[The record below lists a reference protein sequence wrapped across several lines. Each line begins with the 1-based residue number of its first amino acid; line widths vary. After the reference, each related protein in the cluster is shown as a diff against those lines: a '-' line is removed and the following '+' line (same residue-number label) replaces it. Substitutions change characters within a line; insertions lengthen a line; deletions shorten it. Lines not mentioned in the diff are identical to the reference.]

1 MKSDKPRRVV
11 GWAIVVLLLGVV
23 LAGCT
28 TVVAPAETAADAMP
42 AMAPEPGK
50 ITVMDARS
58 RPSPMAGGNGAA
70 YLVVLNGLDADVQLT
85 SAATDAA
92 DVVELHETVDDNG
105 VMRMIPQPD
114 GFTVPA
120 GGSVEL
126 KPGGKHVMMIGLA
139 KPLETGD
146 EFELTLNFDN
156 GESMTLTVPVAD
168 MSGEMPMNMDHG
180 DMGGSDMDNGDM
192 QQEDTSESSGD

>member
-58 RPSPMAGGNGAA
+58 RPSPMAGGKGAA
-70 YLVVLNGLDADVQLT
+70 YLVVLNGLDAEVQLT

-126 KPGGKHVMMIGLA
+126 KPGGKHVMMIGLV

-180 DMGGSDMDNGDM
+180 DME
-192 QQEDTSESSGD
+192 QEDTSESSGD

>member
-1 MKSDKPRRVV
+1 MKNYASRRVV
-11 GWAIVVLLLGVV
+11 GWAIVVLLMGLFA
-23 LAGCT
+23 AGCT
-28 TVVAPAETAADAMP
+28 TMVAPVENATEEMP

-50 ITVMDARS
+50 ITVMNARS

-70 YLVVLNGLDADVQLT
+70 YLVVLNGLDTDVQLT
-85 SAATDAA
+85 GAATAAA
-92 DVVELHETVDDNG
+92 DVVELHETVEDNG

-180 DMGGSDMDNGDM
+180 DME
-192 QQEDTSESSGD
+192 QEDTSESSGD

>member
-1 MKSDKPRRVV
+1 M
-11 GWAIVVLLLGVV
+11 
-23 LAGCT
+23 
-28 TVVAPAETAADAMP
+28 AA
-42 AMAPEPGK
+42 
-50 ITVMDARS
+50 
-58 RPSPMAGGNGAA
+58 RP
-70 YLVVLNGLDADVQLT
+70 

>member
-1 MKSDKPRRVV
+1 MKNYASRRVV
-11 GWAIVVLLLGVV
+11 GWAIVVLLMGLFA
-23 LAGCT
+23 AGCT
-28 TVVAPAETAADAMP
+28 TMVAPVENATEEMP

-50 ITVMDARS
+50 ITVMNARS

-70 YLVVLNGLDADVQLT
+70 YLVVLNGLDTDVQLT
-85 SAATDAA
+85 GAATAAA
-92 DVVELHETVDDNG
+92 DVVELHETVEDNG

-180 DMGGSDMDNGDM
+180 DM

>member
-1 MKSDKPRRVV
+1 MKNYASRRVV
-11 GWAIVVLLLGVV
+11 GWAIVVLLMGLFA
-23 LAGCT
+23 AGCT
-28 TVVAPAETAADAMP
+28 TMVAPVENATEEMP

-50 ITVMDARS
+50 ITVMNARS

-70 YLVVLNGLDADVQLT
+70 YLVVLNGLDTDVQLT
-85 SAATDAA
+85 GAATAAA
-92 DVVELHETVDDNG
+92 DVVELHETVEDNG

-126 KPGGKHVMMIGLA
+126 KPGGKHVMMIGLV

-180 DMGGSDMDNGDM
+180 DME
-192 QQEDTSESSGD
+192 QEDTSESSGD

>member
-1 MKSDKPRRVV
+1 MINPAVV

-85 SAATDAA
+85 SAPPMPPTSWSS
-92 DVVELHETVDDNG
+92 T
-105 VMRMIPQPD
+105 
-114 GFTVPA
+114 
-120 GGSVEL
+120 
-126 KPGGKHVMMIGLA
+126 KPWTTTA
-139 KPLETGD
+139 
-146 EFELTLNFDN
+146 
-156 GESMTLTVPVAD
+156 SCA
-168 MSGEMPMNMDHG
+168 
-180 DMGGSDMDNGDM
+180 
-192 QQEDTSESSGD
+192 

>member
-1 MKSDKPRRVV
+1 MKNYASRRVV
-11 GWAIVVLLLGVV
+11 GWAIVVLLMGLFA
-23 LAGCT
+23 AGCT
-28 TVVAPAETAADAMP
+28 TMVAPVENATEEMP

-70 YLVVLNGLDADVQLT
+70 YLVVLNGLDTDVQLT
-85 SAATDAA
+85 GAATAAA
-92 DVVELHETVDDNG
+92 DVVELHETVEDNG

-180 DMGGSDMDNGDM
+180 DME
-192 QQEDTSESSGD
+192 QEDTSESSGD

>member
-126 KPGGKHVMMIGLA
+126 KPGG
-139 KPLETGD
+139 
-146 EFELTLNFDN
+146 
-156 GESMTLTVPVAD
+156 
-168 MSGEMPMNMDHG
+168 
-180 DMGGSDMDNGDM
+180 
-192 QQEDTSESSGD
+192 

>member
-180 DMGGSDMDNGDM
+180 DM